1 MKDTTY
7 LPVGSVVLLKG
18 ATKKV
23 VILGYAVKEEKE
35 DKIWD
40 YLGAPFPIGV
50 IKSDMN
56 LLFDKKQIKEVVHIG
71 YKDEDSIEFL
81 EALERDMKKIK
92 KNG

>member
-1 MKDTTY
+1 MKNTTY

-18 ATKKV
+18 AKQKV
-23 VILGYAVKEEKE
+23 VVLGYAVKDDGG

-56 LLFDKKQIKEVVHIG
+56 LLFDKSQISKIYHVG
-71 YKDEDSIEFL
+71 YEDEDSVEFL
-81 EALERDMKKIK
+81 EALERDLKKIK
-92 KNG
+92 NG

>member
-23 VILGYAVKEEKE
+23 VVLGYAVKEDGE

-40 YLGAPFPIGV
+40 YLGAPFPTGV

-56 LLFDKKQIKEVVHIG
+56 LLFDKEQIEEVVHVG
-71 YKDEDSIEFL
+71 YKDEDSVNFL
-81 EALERDMKKIK
+81 EALERDLKKIK
-92 KNG
+92 NG